1 MYFYILFHPHVFP
14 QIFSNNNFQ
23 FLNICTKWTL
33 EDLGFKYVWNQP
45 FSAWNYAIFFQH
57 IWSSSSLILS
67 IYFLKKLNKIR
78 GVSKE
83 PQKLTWKPKA
93 YKTKQPFVHIVK
105 IRPGPPLVSLSYLPN
120 PMLALGKV
128 HASPFTLGLG
138 FKFLKIK

>member
-1 MYFYILFHPHVFP
+1 MQYFFNTYDH
-14 QIFSNNNFQ
+14 QAA
-23 FLNICTKWTL
+23 C
-33 EDLGFKYVWNQP
+33 
-45 FSAWNYAIFFQH
+45 
-57 IWSSSSLILS
+57 LILS
-67 IYFLKKLNKIR
+67 IYFLQKLNKIR
-78 GVSKE
+78 EVSKE

-128 HASPFTLGLG
+128 HTSPFTLGLG